1 MLNFEHKTSN
11 AGGHPDLFPLGSLL
25 PPVPGVA
32 DGPLDAGLPLLPLDD
47 VRLVAS
53 NEDLLGSWF
62 ARWAWI
68 SGVSWQAL
76 QQQQKNHSKSL
87 LCHTYCRKLSKGSPW
102 SPGRPYS
109 LHNNKESH

>member
-1 MLNFEHKTSN
+1 MLWNILS
-11 AGGHPDLFPLGSLL
+11 PDLIPLGSLL

-32 DGPLDAGLPLLPLDD
+32 GGPPDAGLPLLPLDD

-62 ARWAWI
+62 AGWAGI

-76 QQQQKNHSKSL
+76 
-87 LCHTYCRKLSKGSPW
+87 
-102 SPGRPYS
+102 
-109 LHNNKESH
+109 HNNNKKVIQSPCFATLTA